1 MRRSFTREVNVPWS
15 RDEISGCEC
24 REKSYRHVHCPC
36 FACKGRATDRKTEL
50 RHWKE
55 TCELASTSPDSVL
68 NSHSDS
74 DSHISEDMSF
84 DDVGGCD
91 QSAEDELGISCD
103 PEPLRDLQQRD
114 GTDDN
119 DGTNPNQNPM
129 KKLVVK
135 AVLDALRIKHKSG
148 VSVSTF
154 EDVLEYGKTL
164 LFTSL
169 GDDVDHD
176 ILTTLWPKSWND
188 VQLLLKEEGFEDAK
202 QYFICFCREEKE
214 VTRDGKTTKKIV
226 YDGKYSVM
234 ENKDSRCPHC
244 GNKGYIKYMYLGLE
258 NKLKNWFRN
267 KTMCTNM
274 LGHWL
279 EKEHWLE
286 NMESWHLKREIWD
299 GNRWSELQWFWNPKS
314 VWALPTRCVHCN
326 IPIST
331 DHLINSP
338 DCDRQGAFKIVEC
351 PVCFENFEHC
361 IKMAKGSPLNLAL
374 IGHFDGWQPFGTSYR
389 GSGSFEVTVA
399 NMRKTQRNHV
409 DQVYVVGF
417 VPCFEVPNLPASL
430 DPFLEPLMN
439 DLCNGFIEGF
449 QVNYPTG
456 ISISGYEP
464 SREETVRVLLLCWT
478 ADHPGQ
484 CETGK
489 FLNQGKCAC
498 RRCQLVGQHLENS
511 SNTHYYYGQNR
522 FHYRHPWEKRTIES
536 QLRNIFDIEHET
548 RSSVRK
554 KMSSENGF
562 TGLSIFHKYLYP
574 LYGFDILNHLV
585 FDVYHTIPLNVVKNQ
600 IVRALDL
607 EMLDKAGL
615 DKQIENFPWT
625 GEFKDGRLPRQLG
638 KDCKGIGY
646 WKAES
651 YQKFSFPMAECIMES
666 QVTNPLEYEIVSLVS
681 RLTELHFHAGR
692 NGWTPDMI
700 TLHKNLAWRLNIY
713 VEEVQGLEMCTISM
727 HNLLHIHEDILNFSS
742 ADNTWC
748 AVFERAVKEYVKKSH
763 NGKGIETTFAHVEA
777 IREYL
782 KSVEEKN
789 ETSPGR
795 HDVSLVSATKIKNN
809 KYKLHYIIKLSEI
822 VLFVKVV

>member
-1 MRRSFTREVNVPWS
+1 
-15 RDEISGCEC
+15 
-24 REKSYRHVHCPC
+24 
-36 FACKGRATDRKTEL
+36 
-50 RHWKE
+50 
-55 TCELASTSPDSVL
+55 
-68 NSHSDS
+68 
-74 DSHISEDMSF
+74 
-84 DDVGGCD
+84 
-91 QSAEDELGISCD
+91 
-103 PEPLRDLQQRD
+103 
-114 GTDDN
+114 
-119 DGTNPNQNPM
+119 
-129 KKLVVK
+129 
-135 AVLDALRIKHKSG
+135 
-148 VSVSTF
+148 
-154 EDVLEYGKTL
+154 
-164 LFTSL
+164 
-169 GDDVDHD
+169 
-176 ILTTLWPKSWND
+176 
-188 VQLLLKEEGFEDAK
+188 
-202 QYFICFCREEKE
+202 
-214 VTRDGKTTKKIV
+214 
-226 YDGKYSVM
+226 
-234 ENKDSRCPHC
+234 
-244 GNKGYIKYMYLGLE
+244 
-258 NKLKNWFRN
+258 
-267 KTMCTNM
+267 M

-286 NMESWHLKREIWD
+286 NMESWHLKREIWN

-389 GSGSFEVTVA
+389 GSRSFEVTVA

-777 IREYL
+777 IREHL

-809 KYKLHYIIKLSEI
+809 KYKLYYIIKLSEI

>member
-1 MRRSFTREVNVPWS
+1 MRRSFTGEVNVPWS

-114 GTDDN
+114 ETDDN

-129 KKLVVK
+129 KKLIVK

-188 VQLLLKEEGFEDAK
+188 VQLLLKEEGFADAK

-299 GNRWSELQWFWNPKS
+299 GNRWSKLQWFWNPKS
-314 VWALPTRCVHCN
+314 VWALPTRCVHGN
-326 IPIST
+326 IPVST

-389 GSGSFEVTVA
+389 GSGSFEVSVA

-464 SREETVRVLLLCWT
+464 SREETVRMLLLCWT

-498 RRCQLVGQHLENS
+498 CRCQLVGQHLENS
-511 SNTHYYYGQNR
+511 SNTHYYYG
-522 FHYRHPWEKRTIES
+522 
-536 QLRNIFDIEHET
+536 
-548 RSSVRK
+548 
-554 KMSSENGF
+554 
-562 TGLSIFHKYLYP
+562 
-574 LYGFDILNHLV
+574 
-585 FDVYHTIPLNVVKNQ
+585 
-600 IVRALDL
+600 
-607 EMLDKAGL
+607 
-615 DKQIENFPWT
+615 
-625 GEFKDGRLPRQLG
+625 
-638 KDCKGIGY
+638 
-646 WKAES
+646 
-651 YQKFSFPMAECIMES
+651 
-666 QVTNPLEYEIVSLVS
+666 
-681 RLTELHFHAGR
+681 
-692 NGWTPDMI
+692 
-700 TLHKNLAWRLNIY
+700 
-713 VEEVQGLEMCTISM
+713 
-727 HNLLHIHEDILNFSS
+727 
-742 ADNTWC
+742 
-748 AVFERAVKEYVKKSH
+748 
-763 NGKGIETTFAHVEA
+763 
-777 IREYL
+777 
-782 KSVEEKN
+782 
-789 ETSPGR
+789 
-795 HDVSLVSATKIKNN
+795 
-809 KYKLHYIIKLSEI
+809 
-822 VLFVKVV
+822 